1 MAARA
6 NRGRLRLVEPAGS
19 TPSPGPTTVPTMP
32 PGSGVQQ
39 VSASTTPVPVPV
51 TVPATV
57 TTGAAGT
64 QATPFPAPFPGQAEA
79 VAARPPQSSSP
90 SIAEIPTSRAQFA
103 ALSDAQLVTL
113 GCRGETRA
121 LEVLYRRHA
130 SFAIHLAARIEG
142 SSRDVE
148 DIAHDAFLRAFE
160 RLDDLTDRGAF
171 RSWLGSIVVHAVRS
185 RMRRHRLMS
194 ILGLKTAEPVDLDAL
209 ASPDA
214 SPHIR
219 AQIAQIY
226 ALLRTLPTDERIAWV
241 LRCVEGHDLE
251 TVARLTR
258 CSLATVK
265 RRISRAQKFL
275 DEHFVDPD
283 VSPDASPDV
292 ALHTPNAPNAPH
304 PLHAP
309 SDPNTSGAADSNT
322 GAGGALPS
330 PHADAIED
338 VPS

>member
-1 MAARA
+1 
-6 NRGRLRLVEPAGS
+6 
-19 TPSPGPTTVPTMP
+19 VP
-32 PGSGVQQ
+32 
-39 VSASTTPVPVPV
+39 
-51 TVPATV
+51 
-57 TTGAAGT
+57 
-64 QATPFPAPFPGQAEA
+64 A
-79 VAARPPQSSSP
+79 VAARGSQP
-90 SIAEIPTSRAQFA
+90 SIPYIDAAPTRAQIA
-103 ALSDAQLVTL
+103 SLSDAQLVAL
-113 GCRGETRA
+113 GCQGETQA

-130 SFAIHLAARIEG
+130 AFAIHLAARIEG

-194 ILGLKTAEPVDLDAL
+194 VLGLKTAEPVDLDAL

-214 SPHIR
+214 SPHVR

-241 LRCVEGHDLE
+241 LRCVEGHDLD

-283 VSPDASPDV
+283 AQNPAG
-292 ALHTPNAPNAPH
+292 H
-304 PLHAP
+304 
-309 SDPNTSGAADSNT
+309 ADSNEGT
-322 GAGGALPS
+322 LTSPTDRTEEAPS
-330 PHADAIED
+330 
-338 VPS
+338 